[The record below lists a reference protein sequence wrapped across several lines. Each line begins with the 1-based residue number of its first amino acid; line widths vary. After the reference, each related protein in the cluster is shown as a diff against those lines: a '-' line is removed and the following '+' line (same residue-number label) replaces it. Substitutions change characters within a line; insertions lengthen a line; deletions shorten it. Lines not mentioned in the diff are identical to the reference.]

1 MPVLVVV
8 SVGATGDGFQGSALV
23 AIDDGLVRQ
32 GMAAFGGH
40 CTAEKMGGVT
50 AVVVI
55 VSTVQPPRR

>member
-1 MPVLVVV
+1 
-8 SVGATGDGFQGSALV
+8 VGATGDGFQGSALV